1 MSSNIGFD
9 SQLYQKIQ
17 TQKILERI
25 DSFGGKLY
33 LEFGGKLFDDL
44 HAARVLPGFEA
55 NAKIKLLQKL
65 KDKAEIIFCIS
76 ADDIERNKIRA
87 DYGITY
93 GTEMFRLLDAMKTLK
108 ISVNSV
114 VITKFE
120 DQHSAIVYKTKLES
134 RGVKVYVHR
143 FTKGYPTD
151 VNTIVSDEGYGQNP
165 YIETTKPLVVVN
177 APGPSSGKLAT
188 CLCQLYHE
196 YKRGVKA
203 GYAKFETFPIWNL
216 PLKHPVNIAYEAATA
231 DIKDVNMID
240 YFHLQAY
247 GKQTV
252 NYNRDIEIFPVIRSI
267 LSRISDN
274 SLDYK
279 SPTDMGVNMVGY
291 CITDDQACCDA
302 SKQEVIRRYFKST
315 CDLKNGIVELDTVQR
330 LELLMSELGIQP
342 QDRKCVQPAIDK
354 EAVSGDPSCA
364 IELKDGTIVTGRST
378 KIMTAPAS
386 MVLNAVKGLAN
397 LPDRLKM
404 IAPQVLQPIMELKNN
419 IFHEKNYRLT
429 LDEVLIA
436 LSICAATNETA
447 KMAVELLSELSD
459 CDVHSSRMLSKSDE
473 EALRKICVH
482 LTCEPKFLTDGL
494 FDD

>member
-1 MSSNIGFD
+1 MEKIGFN
-9 SQLYQKIQ
+9 SEMYQKIQ
-17 TQKILERI
+17 SEHILERI

-44 HAARVLPGFEA
+44 HAARVLPGFDA
-55 NAKIKLLQKL
+55 NAKIKLLQHL

-76 ADDIERNKIRA
+76 ASDIERNKIRA

-93 GTEMFRLLDAMKTLK
+93 GAEIFRLLDVMKSLK
-108 ISVNSV
+108 IKVNSV

-120 DQHSAIVYKTKLES
+120 DQHSAVVYKNKLES
-134 RGVKVYVHR
+134 RGVKVYIHR

-165 YIETTKPLVVVN
+165 YVETTRPLVVVN

-196 YKRGVKA
+196 FKRGVKA

-247 GKQTV
+247 GVQTV
-252 NYNRDIEIFPVIRSI
+252 NYNRDIEVFPVVRSI
-267 LSRISDN
+267 LSKISGEA
-274 SLDYK
+274 LDYK
-279 SPTDMGVNMVGY
+279 SPTDMGVNMAGY
-291 CITDDQACCDA
+291 CISDDAVCQEA
-302 SKQEVIRRYFKST
+302 SRQEVIRRYYKSS
-315 CDLKNGIVELDTVQR
+315 CDFKNGLVDIETVKR
-330 LELLMSELGIQP
+330 TELLLSELGIKP
-342 QDRKCVQPAIDK
+342 QDRACVQPALDK
-354 EAVSGDPSCA
+354 ETASEEPACA
-364 IELKDGTIVTGRST
+364 IELKDGTLVTGRNT

-386 MVLNAVKGLAN
+386 MVLNALKVLAK

-404 IAPQVLQPIMELKNN
+404 IAPQIVKPIMDLKQNCLN
-419 IFHEKNYRLT
+419 EKNYKLS
-429 LDEVLIA
+429 LNEALIA

-447 KMAVELLSELSD
+447 AMVIELLGELAG
-459 CDVHSSRMLSKSDE
+459 CEVHSSRMLLKSDE
-473 EALRKICVH
+473 DALRKIKVN
-482 LTCEPKFLTDGL
+482 LTCEPRFLS
-494 FDD
+494 DDLYE